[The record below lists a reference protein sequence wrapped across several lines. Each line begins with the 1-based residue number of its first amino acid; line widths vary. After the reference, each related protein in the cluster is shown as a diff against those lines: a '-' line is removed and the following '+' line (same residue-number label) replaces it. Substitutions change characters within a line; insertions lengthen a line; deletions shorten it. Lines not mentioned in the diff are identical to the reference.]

1 MSAFVSLESPC
12 NRHYRLTQKV
22 RTPYTALQTHASRLQ
37 KLQTASDLLRRTSRF
52 VILTRRL
59 HVQMVDMNSP
69 NKEDTATMTVE
80 GEDEKE
86 RTIAKAALSIAE
98 LGEVVRLQSLNYH
111 RTSELQS
118 PCLTHPLP
126 PPTNPI
132 SRFAR
137 SRQSRLISPSSKSRV
152 TR

>member
-1 MSAFVSLESPC
+1 MHSSPC
-12 NRHYRLTQKV
+12 SSPSNGHYRLTQKV

-59 HVQMVDMNSP
+59 HVQMVDMSSP
-69 NKEDTATMTVE
+69 NKEDSASVVLE

-98 LGEVVRLQSLNYH
+98 LGGKFMSLAVETYMKL
-111 RTSELQS
+111 ELQS
-118 PCLTHPLP
+118 RYLTHQRPA
-126 PPTNPI
+126 PTSQV
-132 SRFAR
+132 SRFA
-137 SRQSRLISPSSKSRV
+137 QSRRSPLISPSSKNRV